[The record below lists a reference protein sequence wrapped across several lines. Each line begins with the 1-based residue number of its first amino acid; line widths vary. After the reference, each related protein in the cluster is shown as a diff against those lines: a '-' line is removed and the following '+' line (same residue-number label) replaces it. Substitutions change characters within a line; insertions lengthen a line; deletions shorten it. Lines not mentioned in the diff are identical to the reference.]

1 VSSAALHRVAP
12 ASLAATATDYNCAFE
27 ERETKSYC
35 VHIGRCG
42 MDAESVIASAIR
54 AGVPMFNAGDA
65 AGCAAVYSNAIVD
78 LMGLVPAS
86 CPALVDALER
96 SSASASDQDRAWLLR
111 HALDNVLATLRASR
125 QSDATASAAGALEL
139 KTLRWLVVDD
149 RVMGGASQS
158 RMTIEPDGS
167 AVFEGH
173 LVVAGG
179 GFASVRANLPMRG
192 YGFSGAK
199 GLALRCS
206 GDGRQGYKVILKT
219 DTAIDGIMYQ
229 ASFEAPSSPAL
240 FTLPLTA
247 FRATYRGRPV
257 ATAPALRGED
267 VCVIGFMLSRFD
279 AAGGQTDER
288 AGPFRLNVASAVGC

>member
-1 VSSAALHRVAP
+1 
-12 ASLAATATDYNCAFE
+12 
-27 ERETKSYC
+27 
-35 VHIGRCG
+35 

-111 HALDNVLATLRASR
+111 HALDNVLATLRASSLATLRASR

-173 LVVAGG
+173 LIVAGG

-199 GLALRCS
+199 GRLTQLSACGGTPALPTPPQAMGIFFQVPNLKASQMPLSLALVRIEC
-206 GDGRQGYKVILKT
+206 
-219 DTAIDGIMYQ
+219 
-229 ASFEAPSSPAL
+229 
-240 FTLPLTA
+240 
-247 FRATYRGRPV
+247 
-257 ATAPALRGED
+257 
-267 VCVIGFMLSRFD
+267 
-279 AAGGQTDER
+279 
-288 AGPFRLNVASAVGC
+288 

>member
-1 VSSAALHRVAP
+1 
-12 ASLAATATDYNCAFE
+12 
-27 ERETKSYC
+27 
-35 VHIGRCG
+35 
-42 MDAESVIASAIR
+42 MDAASVIASAIR

-111 HALDNVLATLRASR
+111 HALDDVLATLRASR
-125 QSDATASAAGALEL
+125 QSDACRVTDTCDAPASAAGALQL
-139 KTLRWLVVDD
+139 ASLRWLVVDD

-158 RMTIEPDGS
+158 RMTIESDGS

-173 LVVAGG
+173 LIVAGG

-229 ASFEAPSSPAL
+229 ASFEAPASSVL

-257 ATAPALRGED
+257 ATAPALRGQD

-279 AAGGQTDER
+279 AAGAQIDER
-288 AGPFRLNVASAVGC
+288 AGAFRLKVASVVGC

>member
-1 VSSAALHRVAP
+1 MPPAQLPILNNARTTTYHIISVA
-12 ASLAATATDYNCAFE
+12 
-27 ERETKSYC
+27 
-35 VHIGRCG
+35 V
-42 MDAESVIASAIR
+42 MDAASVIASAIR

-111 HALDNVLATLRASR
+111 HALDNVLATLLRASR
-125 QSDATASAAGALEL
+125 QSDTPASAAGALQL
-139 KTLRWLVVDD
+139 ASLRWLVVDD

-158 RMTIEPDGS
+158 RMTIESDGS

-179 GFASVRANLPMRG
+179 GFASVRANLPSRG
-192 YGFSGAK
+192 HGFSGAK
-199 GLALRCS
+199 GVALRCS

-219 DTAIDGIMYQ
+219 DTAIDGIIYQ
-229 ASFEAPSSPAL
+229 ASFEAPASPAL

-257 ATAPALRGED
+257 ATAPALRGQD

-279 AAGGQTDER
+279 AAGAQIDER
-288 AGPFRLNVASAVGC
+288 AGAFRLKVASVAGC